1 MYHASPETDR
11 NNNMTNHIHVG
22 LIDWVTTALEIIIFG
37 FLWRYLSLQWAD
49 NSIGQAM
56 AFIY

>member
-1 MYHASPETDR
+1 
-11 NNNMTNHIHVG
+11 MTNHIHVG